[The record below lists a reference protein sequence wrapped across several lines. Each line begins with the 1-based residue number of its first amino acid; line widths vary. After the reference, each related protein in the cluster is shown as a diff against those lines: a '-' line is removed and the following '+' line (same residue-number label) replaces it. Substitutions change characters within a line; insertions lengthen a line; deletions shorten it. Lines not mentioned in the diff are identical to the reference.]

1 MSEWKVREMS
11 ALLEEIRY
19 MRKRMQVIYEAC
31 GASCGNS
38 VHIHRC
44 MAPESQEHEAHICE
58 DCGYEWTQTE
68 AALRVPGRPA
78 SETTIVWLTD
88 ASVHDT
94 MRRRQ
99 RKR

>member
-1 MSEWKVREMS
+1 MSMSEWKVREMS

-19 MRKRMQVIYEAC
+19 LRKRMRVIYEAC

-44 MAPESQEHEAHICE
+44 MTPESQEHEAHICE

-68 AALRVPGRPA
+68 AARRVPSGCDCSRCQTEGCVANTYCPRAGR
-78 SETTIVWLTD
+78 
-88 ASVHDT
+88 
-94 MRRRQ
+94 
-99 RKR
+99 